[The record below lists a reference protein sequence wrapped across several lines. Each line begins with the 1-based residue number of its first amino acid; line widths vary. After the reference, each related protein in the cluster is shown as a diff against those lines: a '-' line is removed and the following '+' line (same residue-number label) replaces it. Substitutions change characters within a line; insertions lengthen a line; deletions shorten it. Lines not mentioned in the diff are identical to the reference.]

1 MRKLHVLMKKEELDG
16 QRLDGK
22 VVIVLD
28 ILFATTTIVAA
39 LSEGASEL
47 PYDISERLRAYAE
60 ERGLL
65 RDLLPARRT
74 KGLAKAAKKAG
85 RATAERMAQSMGASA

>member
-22 VVIVLD
+22 IVIVLD

-39 LSEGASEL
+39 GMASASAS
-47 PYDISERLRAYAE
+47 PCARPTASQS
-60 ERGLL
+60 
-65 RDLLPARRT
+65 PARTR
-74 KGLAKAAKKAG
+74 
-85 RATAERMAQSMGASA
+85 